1 MKMEASNDRDR
12 DRSLQEELDAMSLD
26 DPVGDELSEGD
37 EDGYPDEIPAVEIDR
52 MMHDTREQ
60 LERAMQERLAAFE
73 NEINVDFKRYEIDYS
88 EIDEMLH
95 KPIENSEDDIQIN
108 VARHCGIE
116 RDELDR
122 VRNRHSINSLGRN
135 SSLPCLDSATYQC
148 RAVTLRGH
156 V

>member
-12 DRSLQEELDAMSLD
+12 DRSLQDELDAMSLD
-26 DPVGDELSEGD
+26 DPMDDELSEG
-37 EDGYPDEIPAVEIDR
+37 EDYRDEIPAVEIER

-60 LERAMQERLAAFE
+60 LERAMQERLAAFA

-122 VRNRHSINSLGRN
+122 V
-135 SSLPCLDSATYQC
+135 
-148 RAVTLRGH
+148 
-156 V
+156 